1 MAITK
6 EDIQNEKFEHALRGY
21 DVRQV
26 DLFLE
31 RIANEVD
38 VMNTRIGEL
47 EIQLSNTKED
57 LLNAQEKLV
66 LSAANSP
73 EELELANE
81 REKQVR
87 TELEQAQSKIAEAI
101 ARAEKAEGSMRDA
114 EVRAKAAEE
123 QIAPLQE
130 QLAEKNKLDS
140 AIAEAFISAQRSAE
154 QIKEEA
160 RAEGDRIYRESE
172 AKAREFIRESLA
184 KKASVNNEIEALQT
198 SMTKFKAEYLEMLA
212 RFTSQ
217 ARGEF
222 KTVED
227 ILVSDEDI
235 NAVLPNIE
243 DMAGLD
249 AQEEEPEPEQTR
261 ISDDDLPKLRTQQLP
276 QINIPSVYPDDEQ

>member
-6 EDIQNEKFEHALRGY
+6 EDIQNEGFEHSMRGY
-21 DVRQV
+21 NVEQV
-26 DLFLE
+26 DVFLE
-31 RIANEVD
+31 RVAKEVD

-47 EIQLSNTKED
+47 EIQLASTKDE
-57 LLNAQEKLV
+57 LSNAQEQ
-66 LSAANSP
+66 LSARENLSP
-73 EELELANE
+73 EELEQSKA
-81 REKQVR
+81 REKQTR
-87 TELEQAQSKIAEAI
+87 EELEQAQAKLADAVV
-101 ARAEKAEGSMRDA
+101 RAETAENLMRDA
-114 EVRAKAAEE
+114 EIRAKAAEE

-184 KKASVNNEIEALQT
+184 KKAAVNNEIESLQT
-198 SMTKFKAEYLEMLA
+198 SMTKFKTEYLGMLA

-217 ARGEF
+217 AKGEF
-222 KTVED
+222 KSMENV
-227 ILVSDEDI
+227 LVSDEDI

-243 DMAGLD
+243 DMPGLS
-249 AQEEEPEPEQTR
+249 AQEEATEPEQTK
-261 ISDDDLPKLRTQQLP
+261 ISDDDLPKLKTQQLP
-276 QINIPSVYPDDEQ
+276 QINIPSVYPEN